1 MICYI
6 DPPISLL
13 VIADLSEPLSIGQIG
28 NVLTCE
34 VFGADSLNP
43 TITYQWTKYDGT
55 SHTQFHINSNS
66 LSLSPL
72 RLSHAG
78 DYICSVN
85 IDSVFL
91 NDILSVSAANNSLS
105 VIIQSELIYIL

>member
-13 VIADLSEPLSIGQIG
+13 VIADLSEPLSIGYIG

-34 VFGADSLNP
+34 VFGADCLNP

-55 SHTQFHINSNS
+55 SDHTQFQTKSNS

-85 IDSVFL
+85 INSVFL
-91 NDILSVSAANNSLS
+91 NDTLSVSAANKSVS
-105 VIIQSELIYIL
+105 VIIQSE